1 MGENQRRN
9 NSNDM
14 TVTEQ
19 IIKVRE
25 EMCDRFCKYRNDK
38 LISQETLDAICEFNC
53 PLRKL

>member
-1 MGENQRRN
+1 MAENRRRN
-9 NSNDM
+9 NPLDM

-38 LISQETLDAICEFNC
+38 LISQETLSAICEFDC